1 MYKIKHNILILLLI
15 FILSNCQLNSVKKNH
30 GINFL
35 EQKTK
40 KIKINESNKNDI
52 VKIFGS
58 PSSID
63 TFNDENWIYLERI
76 ITRGKLLKMGRNVI
90 NQNNVLL
97 VEFNDIGI
105 VKNYEYIDKSK
116 LNKIKFSKD
125 ETDNN
130 INRKNL
136 IYSFL
141 SSMRQKIN
149 NPSKKKLKK

>member
-63 TFNDENWIYLERI
+63 TFDDANWIYLERV
-76 ITRGKLLKMGRNVI
+76 ITRGKLLKMGRNI
-90 NQNNVLL
+90 IKQNNVLL
-97 VEFNDIGI
+97 VEFNDMGI
-105 VKNYEYIDKSK
+105 VKNYEYFDKNK
-116 LNKIKFSKD
+116 LNKIKFSNK
-125 ETDNN
+125 TTYNN
-130 INRKNL
+130 INRRNL

-141 SSMRQKIN
+141 SSMRQKII

>member
-52 VKIFGS
+52 VEIFGS